1 MIAESSR
8 CLLCHNAPCTAA
20 CIKGLDPA
28 KGILSLRLSNPDNA
42 GLWFGPECADCDAPC
57 EKACTDKKNPIRIR
71 EIASTVTPREKAAE
85 TNLSVEFCGLH
96 AENPFFLGSA
106 VEASNYGMIA
116 RALEQGWA
124 GAFYKTIS
132 FINIKEVSPRFDSV
146 DKGNVSFIGF
156 RNMEQLSEHSPEDD
170 FATIAMLKKDF
181 PTKIIAASIMGRT
194 DEEWALL
201 ASMAEKAGADI
212 VECNFS
218 CPQMT
223 EKGTGSDVGQN
234 PELVKH
240 YTAVVKAATSLPV
253 LAKMTPN
260 ITHIEEPAAAA
271 LEGGADGIAAINTI
285 KSITL
290 NYRGQVNNL
299 STISGYSGKAV
310 KPIAQRMILELAK
323 CEATAGTE
331 ISGIGG
337 IETWEDALEYILLGC
352 KCVQV
357 VTSVMHYGYR
367 IIGDL
372 KSGLANFM
380 EKNGIVSVESMRGR
394 ALTHFVPAE
403 DLDRTT
409 YELPKIDRSKCI
421 GCGRCYISCQDGG
434 HQAIS
439 FGEDR
444 APHVIG
450 EKCVGCHLCLLVCP
464 ANAISP
470 AKRIPKACFPHRLG
484 GRVVFGE

>member
-8 CLLCHNAPCTAA
+8 CLLCHQAPCTAA
-20 CIKGLDPA
+20 CPRGFDPA
-28 KGILSLRLSNPDNA
+28 KAILSLRMSNPDNA
-42 GLWFGPECADCDAPC
+42 GVWLGPGCEGCDAPC
-57 EKACTDKKNPIRIR
+57 EGACIVKPRAVGIR
-71 EIASTVTPREKAAE
+71 EVASTLTPRGKQAE
-85 TNLSVEFCGLH
+85 ADLGIEFCGLR

-106 VEASNYGMIA
+106 VEASSYEMIA
-116 RALEQGWA
+116 RALELGWA
-124 GAFYKTIS
+124 GVFYKTIS
-132 FINIKEVSPRFDSV
+132 FIDIREVSPRFDSV

-156 RNMEQLSEHSPEDD
+156 RNMEQLSEHSPEED
-170 FATIAMLKKDF
+170 FSTISRLKRNY
-181 PTKIIAASIMGRT
+181 PSKIIAASIMGRT

-201 ASMAEKAGADI
+201 ASMAEKAGADM

-234 PELVKH
+234 PELVEH
-240 YTAVVKAATSLPV
+240 YTRVVKSATGLPV

-271 LEGGADGIAAINTI
+271 LKGGADGIAAINTI

-290 NYRGQVNNL
+290 SYRGQVNHM

-367 IIGDL
+367 IIDDL
-372 KSGLANFM
+372 KSGLANYM
-380 EKNGIVSVESMRGR
+380 QKHGETSVEALRGR
-394 ALTHFVPAE
+394 VLKYFVPAE
-403 DLDRTT
+403 QLDRTT
-409 YELPKIDRSKCI
+409 YSLPKIDREKCV
-421 GCGRCYISCQDGG
+421 GCGRCYVSCQDGG

-444 APHVIG
+444 APRIIG
-450 EKCVGCHLCLLVCP
+450 RKCVGCHLCLLVCP
-464 ANAISP
+464 ADAISP
-470 AKRIPKACFPHRLG
+470 ARRIPKG
-484 GRVVFGE
+484 NSEE

>member
-8 CLLCHNAPCTAA
+8 CLLCHQAPCTAA
-20 CIKGLDPA
+20 CLKGQDPA
-28 KGILSLRLSNPDNA
+28 KGILSLRMSNPDNA
-42 GLWFGPECADCDAPC
+42 GLWFGAACAGCDAPC
-57 EKACTDKKNPIRIR
+57 EKACVDKAHPIRIR
-71 EIASTVTPREKAAE
+71 EVASTVTPREKPAE
-85 TNLSVEFCGLH
+85 KDLSIEFCGLH

-106 VEASNYGMIA
+106 VEASNYEMIA
-116 RALEQGWA
+116 RALRQGWA
-124 GAFYKTIS
+124 GVFYKTIS
-132 FINIKEVSPRFDSV
+132 FIEIKEVSPRFDSV

-156 RNMEQLSEHSPEDD
+156 RNMEQLSEHTPEED
-170 FATIAMLKKDF
+170 FATIARLKKDF
-181 PTKIIAASIMGRT
+181 PSKIIAASIMGRT
-194 DEEWALL
+194 DEEWARL
-201 ASMAEKAGADI
+201 AEMSEKAGADI
-212 VECNFS
+212 IECNFS

-223 EKGTGSDVGQN
+223 AKGTGSDVGQN

-240 YTAVVKAATSLPV
+240 YTSVVKSATKLPV

-271 LEGGADGIAAINTI
+271 IEGGADGIAAINTI

-290 NYRGQVNNL
+290 NYRGEVNHF

-323 CEATAGTE
+323 CDATSGTE

-337 IETWEDALEYILLGC
+337 IETWKDALEYILLGC

-357 VTSVMHYGYR
+357 VTSIMHYGYR
-367 IIGDL
+367 IIDDL
-372 KSGLANFM
+372 KSGLADFM
-380 EKNGIVSVESMRGR
+380 EQKGETSVEAIRGR

-409 YELPKIDRSKCI
+409 YQLPKIDREKCV
-421 GCGRCYISCQDGG
+421 GCGRCYISCTDGG

-444 APHVIG
+444 IPRIIG
-450 EKCVGCHLCLLVCP
+450 QKCVGCHLCMLICTTG
-464 ANAISP
+464 AIS
-470 AKRIPKACFPHRLG
+470 AANRIPKP
-484 GRVVFGE
+484 VKTV